1 MLRAVGLY
9 MSDMLEG
16 VRLAISRNARAL
28 FVPSAT
34 NAALRKVTLT
44 ER

>member
-1 MLRAVGLY
+1 

-16 VRLAISRNARAL
+16 VRLAISRAL

-34 NAALRKVTLT
+34 NAALKKVTLT